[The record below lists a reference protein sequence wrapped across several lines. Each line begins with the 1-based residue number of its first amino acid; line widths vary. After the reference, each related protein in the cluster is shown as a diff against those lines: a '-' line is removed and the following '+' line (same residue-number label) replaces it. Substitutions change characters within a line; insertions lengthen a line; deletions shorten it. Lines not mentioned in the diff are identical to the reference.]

1 MRQLAWF
8 LCWGKG
14 MEKRFLQ
21 RMGGK
26 EGNEE
31 KGRAEEG
38 REERKV
44 GQDIQRRKTTP
55 LKNPWKGE

>member
-44 GQDIQRRKTTP
+44 RQEIQRRK
-55 LKNPWKGE
+55 